1 MTLDDLATPP
11 QVAEV
16 LHTTTS
22 ALAQDRYLGRGIPY
36 IKHGRKVLY
45 RWPDV
50 EAYLA
55 ANTVIP
61 GGAA

>member
-1 MTLDDLATPP
+1 MTNLATPKE
-11 QVAEV
+11 VAEAM
-16 LHTTTS
+16 HTTTS

-45 RWPDV
+45 RWSDV
-50 EAYLA
+50 DAYIT
-55 ANTVIP
+55 ANTVVP